1 MKGFAKASLR
11 AVRSPR
17 RGARSLEARVRKAK
31 IHVRP
36 EQPGDVPLTCADISK
51 TQPLLNYGPTTPLRV
66 GLPRFIEWF
75 HQTRDNA

>member
-31 IHVRP
+31 FH
-36 EQPGDVPLTCADISK
+36 ADISK